1 MFTNNNETEN
11 RVMNTM
17 AELDA
22 AYAAQA
28 QQLRM
33 EGTQRYEDFRLQLQ
47 PVHNERS
54 VRMAAFHRT
63 IAELQAKVADIQ
75 RAIAEEECRMAEFKA
90 GSMERSTRIE
100 EDYHRFATDMCRR
113 KLQLKQWFERE
124 HKRLAEE
131 NRQK

>member
-1 MFTNNNETEN
+1 MYTNNNETEN

-22 AYAAQA
+22 TYAAQT

-54 VRMAAFHRT
+54 VRMAEFHRT
-63 IAELQAKVADIQ
+63 IAALQAKVADLQ
-75 RAIAEEECRMAEFKA
+75 RSIAEEEFRMAEFKA
-90 GSMERSTRIE
+90 ASIERSTQLE
-100 EDYHRFATDMCRR
+100 EAYHRFATDMCQR
-113 KLQLKQWFERE
+113 KLQLKQWFEKEHERLRE
-124 HKRLAEE
+124 G
-131 NRQK
+131 QK

>member
-22 AYAAQA
+22 AYAAQT

-33 EGTQRYEDFRLQLQ
+33 ESTQRYEDFRLQLQ

-54 VRMAAFHRT
+54 VRMAEFHRT
-63 IAELQAKVADIQ
+63 IAALQAKVADLQ
-75 RAIAEEECRMAEFKA
+75 RTIAEEECRMAEFKA
-90 GSMERSTRIE
+90 ASIERSTQLE
-100 EDYHRFATDMCRR
+100 EAYHRFTTDVCHR
-113 KLQLKQWFERE
+113 KLQLKQWFEKEHERLRE
-124 HKRLAEE
+124 A
-131 NRQK
+131 QK

>member
-1 MFTNNNETEN
+1 MSTYNNETEN

-54 VRMAAFHRT
+54 VRMAEFHRT
-63 IAELQAKVADIQ
+63 IAALQAKVADLQ
-75 RAIAEEECRMAEFKA
+75 RSIAEEEFRMAEFKA
-90 GSMERSTRIE
+90 ASIERSTQLE
-100 EDYHRFATDMCRR
+100 EAYHRFTTDMCRR
-113 KLQLKQWFERE
+113 KLQLKKWFEEE
-124 HKRLAEE
+124 HERLRGE
-131 NRQK
+131 RK